1 MCQMSKISHFVKI
14 ATENMVHLHT
24 YKKSL
29 NLKFILR
36 HNLFMFSPD
45 LDYNMHMCNKDLKA
59 LHFLCSMDFMR
70 RNL

>member
-1 MCQMSKISHFVKI
+1 VKI

-36 HNLFMFSPD
+36 HNLFMFSPKQCPEEI
-45 LDYNMHMCNKDLKA
+45 LIKTGNCPE
-59 LHFLCSMDFMR
+59 DFKV
-70 RNL
+70 